1 MKSVLVAL
9 ALLAAAPAHAQTD
22 QGMADM
28 PGMKAGHEPAGAAPA
43 VQGVGQVKAVDA
55 RGGTITI
62 HHGPIAALGW
72 PAMTMTFNATP
83 EVLQSAKAGQT
94 VAFTLQP
101 DQSLVTAVAP
111 R

>member
-1 MKSVLVAL
+1 MKSVLLAL
-9 ALLAAAPAHAQTD
+9 AFLAAAPAYAQTD
-22 QGMADM
+22 QAM
-28 PGMKAGHEPAGAAPA
+28 PGIKADHEAPGTTPAAA

-55 RGGTITI
+55 KGGTITI

-101 DQSLVTAVAP
+101 DQSLVTSVTP

>member
-1 MKSVLVAL
+1 MKSLFAAL
-9 ALLAAAPAHAQTD
+9 ALLAAAPAYAQAERPT
-22 QGMADM
+22 
-28 PGMKAGHEPAGAAPA
+28 PGMQADPEPAAAP

-55 RGGTITI
+55 RGGAITI

-72 PAMTMTFNATP
+72 PAMTMTFHATP
-83 EVLQSAKAGQT
+83 EVLQSAKVGQT

-101 DQSLVTAVAP
+101 DQSLVTSVTP